1 MKVTKGGVGMT
12 SKEFDLL
19 IAMILEMLKNGQ
31 AQRVIDLLEEA
42 RGKSDDNNTK

>member
-1 MKVTKGGVGMT
+1 MT

-31 AQRVIDLLEEA
+31 TQRVIDLLEEA
-42 RGKSDDNNTK
+42 RDKKNTSDKE

>member
-1 MKVTKGGVGMT
+1 MT

-31 AQRVIDLLEEA
+31 TATVIHLLEES
-42 RGKSDDNNTK
+42 RGKSNDNNDNSDNK

>member
-1 MKVTKGGVGMT
+1 MAEYMT

-31 AQRVIDLLEEA
+31 VDQVIKLLEEA
-42 RGKSDDNNTK
+42 RTKKSSDN

>member
-1 MKVTKGGVGMT
+1 MT

-31 AQRVIDLLEEA
+31 VQRVIDLLEEA
-42 RGKSDDNNTK
+42 RGKNDDNK

>member
-1 MKVTKGGVGMT
+1 MT

-31 AQRVIDLLEEA
+31 TDKVIALLEEA
-42 RGKSDDNNTK
+42 RDKKEKEDK

>member
-1 MKVTKGGVGMT
+1 MT

-31 AQRVIDLLEEA
+31 VDRVIALLEEA
-42 RGKSDDNNTK
+42 RSKNDDGQKK

>member
-1 MKVTKGGVGMT
+1 MT

-31 AQRVIDLLEEA
+31 TARVIDLLEEA
-42 RGKSDDNNTK
+42 RGKKDEDKD

>member
-1 MKVTKGGVGMT
+1 MT

-31 AQRVIDLLEEA
+31 VQRVIDLLEEA
-42 RGKSDDNNTK
+42 RGDNGNDSKS

>member
-1 MKVTKGGVGMT
+1 MT

-31 AQRVIDLLEEA
+31 ADKVISLLEEA
-42 RGKSDDNNTK
+42 RGKDNDSKNKE

>member
-1 MKVTKGGVGMT
+1 MT

-31 AQRVIDLLEEA
+31 TTTVINLLEEA
-42 RGKSDDNNTK
+42 RGKSNDNNDNSDNK

>member
-1 MKVTKGGVGMT
+1 MT

-31 AQRVIDLLEEA
+31 TSRVIDLLEEA
-42 RGKSDDNNTK
+42 RGKKDNPDNDKD